1 MRKMPKIVAAA
12 IIVSTL
18 GILALVAGC
27 SGVGSRVPDPEGV
40 PEQTR
45 STSVFFSTGR
55 SLFEERRL
63 VDAKDVY
70 GQTLA
75 ELVEA
80 RPVTNPDVAIVQPA
94 AKVRSVKLDRGVLT
108 IDWDRD
114 VLKFEAEP
122 KEKVL
127 ALAAILRTF
136 GQFPEVKKVRFTVEG
151 KTDGKLDGSDV
162 QVFWGRVSLR
172 GQPWDVLRPSTK

>member
-1 MRKMPKIVAAA
+1 MRRAVCLAL
-12 IIVSTL
+12 IVSVL

-27 SGVGSRVPDPEGV
+27 FRVGSRVPDPEGI
-40 PEQTR
+40 PERTR
-45 STSVFFSTGR
+45 IVSLFFSTGR

-70 GQTLA
+70 SATLTELLAA
-75 ELVEA
+75 E
-80 RPVTNPDVAIVQPA
+80 PVKNPDVAVVQPS
-94 AKVRSVKLDRGVLT
+94 AKVRSVKLDRGVVT
-108 IDWDRD
+108 IDWNRD

-122 KEKVL
+122 KEKTL

-151 KTDGKLDGSDV
+151 RTNGEIDGLDV
-162 QVFWGRVSLR
+162 QRFWGRVSLR
-172 GQPWDVLRPSTK
+172 GQPWDVLRPSSKS